1 MEENKKKI
9 ELNEVAVDALR
20 VSAKWSLFLAI
31 MGFIGIGFMI
41 IAAIFISSIM
51 GELPDNGNPVL
62 ALKGFIGVIYIV
74 LAALYFPPVYYL
86 FKYATDMKTA
96 LQNQDSTEVGD
107 ALNYLKSHHRYLG
120 ISIIV
125 VISLYFLMIIG
136 VVITSIMAASKGF

>member
-9 ELNEVAVDALR
+9 ELNEVAIDALR

-51 GELPDNGNPVL
+51 GELPNNGNPVL
-62 ALKGFIGVIYIV
+62 ALKGIIGVIYIV

>member
-9 ELNEVAVDALR
+9 ELNEVAIDALR